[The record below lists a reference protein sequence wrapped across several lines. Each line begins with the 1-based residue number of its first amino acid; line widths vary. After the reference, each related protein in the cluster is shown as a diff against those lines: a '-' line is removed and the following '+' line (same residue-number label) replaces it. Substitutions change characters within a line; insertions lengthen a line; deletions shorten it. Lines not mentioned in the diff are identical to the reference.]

1 VPPLVKLLLIIIG
14 ALLLLPEQKSNELSG
29 IRKRRSRRLF
39 YLLNG
44 RVIPRA
50 QVSNAKAMAAAGH
63 GSLYAV
69 WAWSAEEARKDIKGG
84 RAERYTGQL
93 GSLEPC
99 QCIKIYSGKGPRKI
113 CLMGNAVAL
122 TKEERQYIAARYPIR
137 PAIRLDR
144 KDIYVGDYGDIHSD
158 ITNYLPEDWY
168 NLTTEPGWVDQ
179 KGNWLTQAQ
188 AAKIVAEVEKT
199 PIGERSIWQGHSAYI
214 RASAK
219 EQLEKEKSTLFGAIE
234 PWQMTLDEFSNVGE
248 SQRAKAWGVRMAIRD
263 RGTGKIYPGGEK
275 DRLHLDVLSKIQPVQ
290 IRIKDI
296 EVGFI
301 LPDGTYFTKWSKD
314 TMKTPE
320 GFRYIDEGYKAD
332 LHRLIVQRAKS
343 EGKNVPREV
352 LSQYNLGGFI
362 SHIPRM
368 FIMSRII
375 KSLRE

>member
-29 IRKRRSRRLF
+29 IRKRRNRRLF

-50 QVSNAKAMAAAGH
+50 QVSNAKAMAAAGR

-69 WAWSAEEARKDIKGG
+69 WAETADQARRAIQEG
-84 RAERYTGQL
+84 RAERYFAPSSLL
-93 GSLEPC
+93 GE
-99 QCIKIYSGKGPRKI
+99 
-113 CLMGNAVAL
+113 
-122 TKEERQYIAARYPIR
+122 T
-137 PAIRLDR
+137 RL
-144 KDIYVGDYGDIHSD
+144 
-158 ITNYLPEDWY
+158 
-168 NLTTEPGWVDQ
+168 
-179 KGNWLTQAQ
+179 
-188 AAKIVAEVEKT
+188 
-199 PIGERSIWQGHSAYI
+199 
-214 RASAK
+214 
-219 EQLEKEKSTLFGAIE
+219 E

-248 SQRAKAWGVRMAIRD
+248 SQRARAWGVRMAIRD

-296 EVGFI
+296 EAGFI